1 MAHTDTAKRAD
12 LLGTERIFR
21 LILQYALPAI
31 AMMLISSL
39 YNIVDKIFV
48 GNFVGQ
54 IGITATT
61 VAHPAMRYIDAFA
74 ILVGA
79 GGSTLLAL
87 RLGEGR
93 SEEAED
99 ILGGSFLL
107 IALLS
112 LALIAL
118 GYCFPVPLL
127 HAFGA
132 EEAVMPYA
140 LTYLRIV
147 LPGAFFNVMAN
158 SFGLFVRVDGSPR
171 RMMICSVTGCVLNII
186 LDPIAIRVLGWG
198 IAGAAAAT
206 AFSQFIS
213 GMMVI
218 HYFTLSR
225 RSTMKLHLR
234 TLRLKASNTFK
245 TVELGFSSFLQQFTG
260 SLSQSVLLSCLA
272 AFATAA
278 TVSGSVAQASV
289 GITVSI
295 GLFFLLPALGISSAI
310 QPIIGYNYGA
320 KNYGRTVDT
329 LKTAT
334 VLAIAML
341 TAGWICIL
349 IFAEPL
355 CRMFGSQG
363 ADLRHAAFTMR
374 IYNLTLPLVPF
385 SNVGAGFFQSIGQ
398 PKKAILI
405 SLSRQVLCLIPMV
418 LILGSIFGQTGV
430 LWAIPVADVVS
441 STTALVLMIRECKKL
456 RHMEQKSGMQAEV
469 LQNN

>member
-1 MAHTDTAKRAD
+1 MSRNQTAQRAD
-12 LLGTERIFR
+12 ALGTEQIFK

-54 IGITATT
+54 LGITATT
-61 VAHPAMRYIDAFA
+61 VAHPAMRFIDAFA

-87 RLGEGR
+87 RLGEGK

-99 ILGGSFLL
+99 ILNNSFLL
-107 IALLS
+107 MAILC
-112 LALIAL
+112 LILILL
-118 GYCFPVPLL
+118 GYCFPTRLL

-132 EEAVMPYA
+132 EAEVMPYA

-147 LPGAFFNVMAN
+147 LLGAFFNSVAN

-171 RMMICSVTGCVLNII
+171 RMMLCSITGCVLNIL
-186 LDPIAIRVLGWG
+186 LDPILIYVLDMG
-198 IAGAAAAT
+198 IAGAATAT
-206 AFSQFIS
+206 AISQFVS

-225 RSTMKLHLR
+225 RSTMKLRLSKLR
-234 TLRLKASNTFK
+234 IHKATTLKST
-245 TVELGFSSFLQQFTG
+245 ELGFSSFLQQFTG
-260 SLSQSVLLSCLA
+260 SLSQSILLSCLA
-272 AFATAA
+272 IFATAE

-289 GITVSI
+289 GVTISI

-320 KNYGRTVDT
+320 KNYNRVVDT

-334 VLAIAML
+334 AFAISML
-341 TAGWICIL
+341 TIGWIIIL

-355 CRMFGSQG
+355 CRLFGSDG
-363 ADLRHAAFTMR
+363 ADLRHAAYTMR
-374 IYNLTLPLVPF
+374 VYNLLLPLVPF

-398 PKKAILI
+398 PKKAVLI
-405 SLSRQVLCLIPMV
+405 SLSRQVLALIPMV
-418 LILGSIFGQTGV
+418 LILGSIFGQNGV
-430 LWAIPVADVVS
+430 LWSLPVADSVS
-441 STTALVLMIRECKKL
+441 SAIALGLMISQCRTLRRESQ
-456 RHMEQKSGMQAEV
+456 ETAVG
-469 LQNN
+469 